1 MTLSLLTLNTW
12 KADGDYT
19 ERLRRLSEGLRRLRP
34 DVIAL
39 QECFL
44 SEDGQ
49 ADTARDLALA
59 LGHHVSVVRARGKRR
74 LYRGREVMS
83 HSCLAVLSR
92 WPIVQST
99 DLALPTSAQDGGRL
113 AQVVRLAAGEVA
125 LTLANVHLT
134 HVSDTDLRR
143 RQLRAVM
150 QHLQGLGP
158 SGLTVLA
165 GDCNEEADGPALCG
179 AAEHLQD
186 AVAAWGHGREPTHWD
201 EQGQGRVLDH
211 VFVLPH
217 LSQRALRVI
226 GAGVVLPAQPQ
237 GMPQP
242 TSDHSAV
249 WVRWAWSD

>member
-12 KADGDYT
+12 KADGDYP
-19 ERLRRLSEGLRRLRP
+19 ERLRRLREGLQQLRP
-34 DVIAL
+34 DVVAL

-49 ADTARDLALA
+49 ADTARELARA

-74 LYRGREVMS
+74 LYLGQEVMS

-92 WPIVQST
+92 WPIAQHWGLT
-99 DLALPTSAQDGGRL
+99 LPTSPDDGGRL
-113 AQVVRLAAGEVA
+113 AQVVRLQAGEVV

-134 HVSDTDLRR
+134 HLNTPALRQ
-143 RQLRAVM
+143 RQLQAVV
-150 QHLQGLGP
+150 QHLQTLGP

-165 GDCNEEADGPALCG
+165 GDCNEEADGPALG
-179 AAEHLQD
+179 AFADQWQD
-186 AVAAWGHGREPTHWD
+186 AVAAWGRGRAPTHWD
-201 EQGQGRVLDH
+201 AQGQGRVLDH

-217 LSQRALRVI
+217 LSQRAPRAL
-226 GAGVVLPAQPQ
+226 GAGVALPAQPH
-237 GMPQP
+237 GAPQP

-249 WVRWAWSD
+249 WVRWA